1 MRDST
6 EDTMDFKNILYI
18 INFLFSIVGSAGCLL
33 PVGFSLAVVSR
44 CYFLLAVLGFLIC
57 AGFSGCRAQALGHE
71 LSSCG
76 EGSYLPQCT

>member
-1 MRDST
+1 MRWLDGITDS
-6 EDTMDFKNILYI
+6 MDVSLNKLQE
-18 INFLFSIVGSAGCLL
+18 LVL
-33 PVGFSLAVVSR
+33 GFSLAVVSR
-44 CYFLLAVLGFLIC
+44 CYFILAVLGFLIC

>member
-1 MRDST
+1 MRDPA
-6 EDTMDFKNILYI
+6 ENTMDFKNIFYI

-57 AGFSGCRAQALGHE
+57 AGFSCCRAQALKHE
-71 LSSCG
+71 LSSCA
-76 EGSYLPQCT
+76 EGS

>member
-1 MRDST
+1 MVLLKLS
-6 EDTMDFKNILYI
+6 MDLKKFFYSY
-18 INFLFSIVGSAGCLL
+18 NFLFSIVGSAGCRL